1 MTAVAPVRRAAARRA
16 ETWTLPFSERAQA
29 ASRAADSR
37 SRASLIRNI
46 VIMLAAVCVLPF
58 ILDSY
63 WLYLASSL
71 LAYSIAVM
79 GARILFG
86 VTGILSVAQASFV
99 GIGAYAAA
107 IGSSTL
113 GLSAVPEFLLVL
125 VVSLLASLVVGLPAL
140 RIGGIRLVL
149 LTLAFCELF
158 QWWLIDARGVTGGT
172 QGMSV
177 ASLYIPGLNTTDPLF
192 LYGLSAACALIAT
205 LVLGLLP
212 RTQIGRNMA
221 AVRESEF
228 AARSVGVKVN
238 AVKITA
244 FVVAGI
250 CAGISG
256 FLVAHIEGAVTPT
269 NYDMFASVYILVG
282 VILGGSSSTVGAWLG
297 AAYVSLAP
305 PLFNAL
311 GADRLYVLISGALLV
326 GLIYLLPG
334 GLVQLGSLFRRRR
347 ATVRATADRTEGSDA

>member
-1 MTAVAPVRRAAARRA
+1 MSVLEAKTKK
-16 ETWTLPFSERAQA
+16 TLPSLSAAGGWKLPLSERAEA
-29 ASRAADSR
+29 ANRASQVR
-37 SRASLIRNI
+37 SRRSVLRNAG
-46 VIMLAAVCVLPF
+46 IMLLIAALLPVV
-58 ILDSY
+58 LDSY

-99 GIGAYAAA
+99 GVGAYAAA

-113 GLSAVPEFLLVL
+113 GLSALPELVLVL
-125 VVSLLASLVVGLPAL
+125 VVSLAAALLVGLPAL

-158 QWWLIDARGVTGGT
+158 QWWLIDARAVTGGT

-177 ASLYIPGLNTTDPLF
+177 ASLYIPGVDTTNPLF
-192 LYGLSAACALIAT
+192 LYGMAAAFALLTT
-205 LVLGLLP
+205 LVLGFLP

-238 AVKITA
+238 LVKITA
-244 FVVAGI
+244 FAVAGV
-250 CAGISG
+250 CAGFSG
-256 FLVAHIEGAVTPT
+256 FLIAHIEAAVTPT

-282 VILGGSSSTVGAWLG
+282 VILGGSSSTFGAWLG
-297 AAYVSLAP
+297 AAYISLAP

-326 GLIYLLPG
+326 ALIYLMPG
-334 GLVQLGSLFRRRR
+334 GLVQLGNLFRR
-347 ATVRATADRTEGSDA
+347 TTAKRQTATEGSAK

>member
-158 QWWLIDARGVTGGT
+158 QWWLIDARSVTGGT

-347 ATVRATADRTEGSDA
+347 ATADRTEGSDA

>member
-1 MTAVAPVRRAAARRA
+1 MSVVAVKRRKSVSTATAVDS
-16 ETWTLPFSERAQA
+16 WKLPFSDRAQTA
-29 ASRAADSR
+29 NRAADVR
-37 SRASLIRNI
+37 TRRGLLRNI
-46 VIMLAAVCVLPF
+46 ALTLLAIVIVPF
-58 ILDSY
+58 VLDSY

-113 GLSAVPEFLLVL
+113 GLTAIPELLLVL
-125 VVSLLASLVVGLPAL
+125 GVSLLAALIVGLPAL

-158 QWWLIDARGVTGGT
+158 QWWLIDARTMTGGT

-177 ASLYIPGLNTTDPLF
+177 ASLYIPGVDTTSPLF
-192 LYGLSAACALIAT
+192 LYALAAAFALLTT

-212 RTQIGRNMA
+212 RTQTGRNMA

-228 AARSVGVKVN
+228 AARSVGVNVN
-238 AVKITA
+238 FVKITA
-244 FVVAGI
+244 FAVAGI
-250 CAGISG
+250 CAGFSG
-256 FLVAHIEGAVTPT
+256 FLIAHIEGAVTPA

-311 GADRLYVLISGALLV
+311 GADRLYVLLSGALLV
-326 GLIYLLPG
+326 ALIYLLPG
-334 GLVQLGSLFRRRR
+334 GLVQLGNLFRRR
-347 ATVRATADRTEGSDA
+347 VATAKTPAEGNVT